1 MQNQVEVLADDM
13 GNVVRLSKNNPEYGY
28 IRLGQQRSTIT
39 KNGWLTPKNLT
50 TLVLGT
56 TEDLTAYAK
65 SLGKYLPGKIVV
77 VESLEPFNSKDPD
90 RDYKYAGD
98 TGIICCQDGQPIYRK
113 TEYTYDVDAQDILVE
128 HTNGDAIRAAN
139 DSSFELDKSKIKKA
153 TTAEAFGLKQEG
165 FDNTTVDDIND
176 VEDMD
181 VVEEEEVVAEAEQA
195 EEIVEEEETFEL

>member
-113 TEYTYDVDAQDILVE
+113 TQYTLDLTKEDVLVE

-139 DSSFELDKSKIKKA
+139 DTAFNLEKKSKKA
-153 TTAEAFGLKQEG
+153 TTAEAFGLKTES
-165 FDNTTVDDIND
+165 VDDIDD
-176 VEDMD
+176 V
-181 VVEEEEVVAEAEQA
+181 EEEVVAETE

>member
-113 TEYTYDVDAQDILVE
+113 TQYTLDLTKEDVLVE

-139 DSSFELDKSKIKKA
+139 DTAFNLEKKPKKA
-153 TTAEAFGLKQEG
+153 TTAEAFGLKTES
-165 FDNTTVDDIND
+165 VDDIDD
-176 VEDMD
+176 V
-181 VVEEEEVVAEAEQA
+181 EEEVVAETE

>member
-113 TEYTYDVDAQDILVE
+113 TQYTLDLTKEDVLVE

-139 DSSFELDKSKIKKA
+139 DTAFNLEKKSKKA
-153 TTAEAFGLKQEG
+153 TTAEAFGLKTE
-165 FDNTTVDDIND
+165 NVDDIDD
-176 VEDMD
+176 V
-181 VVEEEEVVAEAEQA
+181 EEEVVAETE

>member
-113 TEYTYDVDAQDILVE
+113 TQYTLDLTKEDVLVE

-139 DSSFELDKSKIKKA
+139 DTAFNLEKKSKKA
-153 TTAEAFGLKQEG
+153 TTAEAFGLKTEG
-165 FDNTTVDDIND
+165 FDNTTVDDIDD
-176 VEDMD
+176 V
-181 VVEEEEVVAEAEQA
+181 EEEVVAETE